1 MIYYLVDVGIM
12 SGTLP
17 IIAIKLLF
25 SIGLFFLTGMLG
37 LIGYSLYKRQ
47 VPKNAWFGIRFSQAF
62 YSDESWYEINAYG
75 GKVLIMWAVSVIVI
89 VILLFLIPIN
99 NETLLTVIYFSL
111 YATLIIPIMIM
122 AVYADR
128 FKRQ

>member
-1 MIYYLVDVGIM
+1 MIYYLVEVCVM
-12 SGTLP
+12 SGTIP

-25 SIGLFFLTGMLG
+25 SISLFFLAGMIG
-37 LIGYSLYKRQ
+37 LISYALYKRQ
-47 VPKNAWFGIRFSQAF
+47 VPKNAWLGIRFSQSF

-99 NETLLTVIYFSL
+99 NETLLTGFYFSL
-111 YATLIIPIMIM
+111 YATLIIPIILM

>member
-1 MIYYLVDVGIM
+1 M

-25 SIGLFFLTGMLG
+25 SIGLFFLAGMIG
-37 LIGYSLYKRQ
+37 LISYALYKRM
-47 VPKNAWFGIRFSQAF
+47 VPKNYALGVRFPQAF

-75 GKVLIMWAVSVIVI
+75 GKVLMIWAVSVIVI
-89 VILLFLIPIN
+89 VILLFLIPIT
-99 NETLLTVIYFSL
+99 NETLLILFYFSL

-128 FKRQ
+128 FKLQSSDIPDNLK